1 MSKSFKLPPRTYPGL
16 RSKSRNQSSEPRVL
30 TDAANLFW
38 VEFAGNDGLLDGL
51 KQAMRNPGMRAALNT
66 LRSLPVRQAQGM
78 DPLVFAGY
86 VQGYH
91 ACIDALISLASTQK
105 QETVEATFGAD

>member
-1 MSKSFKLPPRTYPGL
+1 
-16 RSKSRNQSSEPRVL
+16 
-30 TDAANLFW
+30 
-38 VEFAGNDGLLDGL
+38 
-51 KQAMRNPGMRAALNT
+51 
-66 LRSLPVRQAQGM
+66 M

-105 QETVEATFGAD
+105 QETVEATFGADQ